1 MPRHRSCCGE
11 TGQLYPTIPHTPF
24 RVQCP
29 PLQLS
34 HKGEKGWKILLGCS
48 PRPYTPY
55 SDKFPKDILR
65 LGSRDCS
72 VASREDVSHGSFHS
86 GSKPQ
91 QSFAPEDKAGF
102 AHYSSCAQVECRGT
116 RERHP
121 NHRGQAGLQHL
132 SHWKTRFT
140 GRVQGYG
147 HRGHIIC
154 KSLHQS
160 AWYGWRLSCDKY
172 LVR

>member
-121 NHRGQAGLQHL
+121 NQRAGWPPASVPLEDSIHREGTRLWSQRTRHLQITT
-132 SHWKTRFT
+132 S
-140 GRVQGYG
+140 
-147 HRGHIIC
+147 I
-154 KSLHQS
+154 SLVWLEAQ
-160 AWYGWRLSCDKY
+160 L
-172 LVR
+172 